1 MTIEVTKEFG
11 ESTVVKILDLVENA
25 GSRKAPTEKFITKF
39 ARYYTPVV
47 VFGALA
53 LAVIPPLVVPGAT
66 FSQWVYRALVFLVVS
81 CPCALVLSI
90 PLGFIGGI
98 GGAAKKGILVKGGNY
113 LEALNHVEAVVF
125 DKTGTLTKGLFQVT
139 QVNPENG
146 FTGEELLEYAAYAES
161 YSNHPIAH
169 SIIRAYKGEIEKNR
183 VTGYQEV
190 AGQGSRLLST
200 VKRSLPAIPG

>member
-1 MTIEVTKEFG
+1 M
-11 ESTVVKILDLVENA
+11 
-25 GSRKAPTEKFITKF
+25 
-39 ARYYTPVV
+39 
-47 VFGALA
+47 
-53 LAVIPPLVVPGAT
+53 
-66 FSQWVYRALVFLVVS
+66 
-81 CPCALVLSI
+81 
-90 PLGFIGGI
+90 GFIGGI

-169 SIIRAYKGEIEKNR
+169 SIIRAYKGEIEK
-183 VTGYQEV
+183 TGLR
-190 AGQGSRLLST
+190 ATRKSQGRDQGYC
-200 VKRSLPAIPG
+200 RR